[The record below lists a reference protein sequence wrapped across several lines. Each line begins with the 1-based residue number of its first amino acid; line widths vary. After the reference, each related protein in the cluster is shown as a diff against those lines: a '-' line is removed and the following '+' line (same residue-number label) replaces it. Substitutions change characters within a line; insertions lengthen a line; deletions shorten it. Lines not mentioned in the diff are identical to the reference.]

1 MSELG
6 TKYIFVGGNNK
17 NRIGGSCTILEHKYD
32 YNRPPTRIMFDL
44 GALFAPEYCLD
55 VDAAIPDVRK
65 YLNSE
70 TTLAEYKI
78 DAMFISHG
86 HEDHIGGYVH
96 LARAGFELP
105 PTYASK
111 GTLELL
117 RAALEEGGVDISK
130 WPKMYEVEPG
140 VPVKFNEVEVEA
152 FGVSHSTFGALGYH
166 TLTTIDGK
174 PEAGILHPGDYHLGE
189 TRVGEGFDEEKFK
202 DLLSRKLVTNVILDS
217 TSSATDDK
225 YLISHREAV
234 ANTVDVISQHP
245 EKQVVS
251 AVISRSIQNLAIDL
265 DAARQTGRKV
275 FLDGY
280 WAKKAFRAMQKSGIT
295 EFDDIVFRGSA
306 SEYKSKVPV
315 SQRYIIPSGAFAESK
330 KGRKSGLYKMSE
342 QEKTRPT
349 KNGKKDK
356 SQKERLLGHP
366 DFEIGEDTLILA
378 RQRCIEEINGK
389 QVRAMYARL
398 ASTGATIVANESEV
412 PLGNFKT
419 ARMQR
424 SGHASK
430 SETKKFVRIIQD
442 TVENPNDVVYT
453 ATHGNPTQMINTA
466 KAVKSE
472 GANFYFANNLDVI
485 KMGKD
490 KTEKVDEIVSDYWI
504 GVCEESDNSTG
515 KQTYTYTLTDENFVV
530 MEEIKKV
537 VRSIARK
544 VNNLKDMI
552 KGKDQR

>member
-6 TKYIFVGGNNK
+6 TKCIFAGGNNTY
-17 NRIGGSCTILEHKYD
+17 RIGGSCSIIEHKYD

-70 TTLAEYKI
+70 TSLAENKI

-111 GTLELL
+111 GTIELL
-117 RAALEEGGVDISK
+117 KAALEEANIDKSQ

-140 VPVKFNEVEVEA
+140 VPVNFDGVEIEPFA
-152 FGVSHSTFGALGYH
+152 VSHSTFGALGYH

-234 ANTVDVISQHP
+234 ANTVAVVNQHP

-275 FLDGY
+275 YLDGY
-280 WAKKAFRAMQKSGIT
+280 WAKKAFKAMQKSGIT

-306 SEYKSKVPV
+306 SEYKAKYPEA
-315 SQRYIIPSGAFAESK
+315 QRYIIPSGAFAESK

-342 QEKTRPT
+342 QEKIRPS
-349 KNGKKDK
+349 KNAKKEKSDK
-356 SQKERLLGHP
+356 ARMLGHP
-366 DFEIGEDTLILA
+366 DFEIGENTLILA

-398 ASTGATIVANESEV
+398 AALGATIVANESDV
-412 PLGNFKT
+412 PLGNYQT

-430 SETKKFVRIIQD
+430 SETQRMVRMIQD
-442 TVENPNDVVYT
+442 TVKNPNDVVYVP
-453 ATHGNPTQMINTA
+453 THGNPTQMINTA
-466 KAVKSE
+466 KAVKAE
-472 GANFYFANNLDVI
+472 GANFYFANNLDVL
-485 KMGKD
+485 KMSKG
-490 KTEKVDEIVSDYWI
+490 KTEKTDELTSEYWI

-537 VRSIARK
+537 VKKMAKR
-544 VNNLKDMI
+544 VNNLKDMLL
-552 KGKDQR
+552 GKDSR

>member
-96 LARAGFELP
+96 LARAGFDMP

-117 RAALEEGGVDISK
+117 KAALEEGGVDVSK
-130 WPKMYEVEPG
+130 WPKMYEVESG
-140 VPVKFNEVEVEA
+140 VPVKFNEVEIEA
-152 FGVSHSTFGALGYH
+152 FGVSHSTFGAFGYH
-166 TLTTIDGK
+166 SLTTIDGK

-189 TRVGEGFDEEKFK
+189 TRVGEGFDEKKFK

-234 ANTVDVISQHP
+234 ANTVDVINQHP

-275 FLDGY
+275 YLDGY

-295 EFDDIVFRGSA
+295 EFDDIVFRGPA
-306 SEYKSKVPV
+306 SEY
-315 SQRYIIPSGAFAESK
+315 
-330 KGRKSGLYKMSE
+330 
-342 QEKTRPT
+342 
-349 KNGKKDK
+349 
-356 SQKERLLGHP
+356 
-366 DFEIGEDTLILA
+366 
-378 RQRCIEEINGK
+378 
-389 QVRAMYARL
+389 
-398 ASTGATIVANESEV
+398 
-412 PLGNFKT
+412 
-419 ARMQR
+419 
-424 SGHASK
+424 
-430 SETKKFVRIIQD
+430 
-442 TVENPNDVVYT
+442 
-453 ATHGNPTQMINTA
+453 
-466 KAVKSE
+466 
-472 GANFYFANNLDVI
+472 
-485 KMGKD
+485 
-490 KTEKVDEIVSDYWI
+490 
-504 GVCEESDNSTG
+504 
-515 KQTYTYTLTDENFVV
+515 
-530 MEEIKKV
+530 
-537 VRSIARK
+537 
-544 VNNLKDMI
+544 
-552 KGKDQR
+552 